1 MPLLLLKESRML
13 ETAAMVLFILWV
25 LGLTTGY
32 SLGGA
37 IHVLLLGGIA
47 SLYFDRRAVSR
58 VKSSAKLSPSH
69 MLAHLVGKP
78 SVPRKPA
85 PAKPPQAAKPAQAA
99 KTLPGKASRP
109 SAAA

>member
-1 MPLLLLKESRML
+1 MF

-58 VKSSAKLSPSH
+58 VKSSARLSPSH

-78 SVPRKPA
+78 AVTRKPA
-85 PAKPPQAAKPAQAA
+85 PRAKPAQAA
-99 KTLPGKASRP
+99 KAVPGKASRP

>member
-1 MPLLLLKESRML
+1 MF

-78 SVPRKPA
+78 AVTRKPA
-85 PAKPPQAAKPAQAA
+85 PAKPRRAA